1 MEDWAEGVAVNI
13 LKVILV
19 VIVVIVAFEIVLGI
33 VGVVASTLGFV
44 VEAAVVVALC
54 LLAYRFFQKR

>member
-1 MEDWAEGVAVNI
+1 VKGTEGVAVNVF
-13 LKVILV
+13 KVILA
-19 VIVVIVAFEIVLGI
+19 VILVIIVFEVVLGI

-44 VEAAVVVALC
+44 FEVAIVVALC

>member
-1 MEDWAEGVAVNI
+1 MNI
-13 LKVILV
+13 FKVILA
-19 VIVVIVAFEIVLGI
+19 VILVIIVFEIVLGI

-44 VEAAVVVALC
+44 FEVAIVVALC